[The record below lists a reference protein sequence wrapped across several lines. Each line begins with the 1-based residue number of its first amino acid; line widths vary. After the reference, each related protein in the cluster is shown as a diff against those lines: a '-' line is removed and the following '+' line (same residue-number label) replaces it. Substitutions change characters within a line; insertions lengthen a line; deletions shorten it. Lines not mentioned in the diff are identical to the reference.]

1 MPLACGSGCAHPVS
15 LAHSTCALFPVSRV
29 RRWCAVQHAIFRLS
43 LISLR
48 TKCTVD
54 VELLAAFLDVDL
66 HAVTTTLLWRRKWWM
81 HIIHGQGVDRLR
93 LQPVGSPW
101 LSHVASVMLPQSRG
115 SSCGARAAAWPPRD
129 IRPKNLDELVGPSFA
144 CEMVQ
149 RLFAEES
156 GSSAGAVDCRNVDPR
171 VGKGLQR
178 RKDLCEKIDRKLV
191 IIVESLL
198 SGKNS
203 RPTSHYRCAHPE
215 HCFEAPDPVVLAT
228 DQSFARMSV
237 DTNEPDL
244 RLLLKFHLFL
254 STIVWWIFCFC
265 FPPVLCD
272 THHTFYNKT
281 QN

>member
-156 GSSAGAVDCRNVDPR
+156 GSSAGRWTVAMSTLVWARASSD
-171 VGKGLQR
+171 
-178 RKDLCEKIDRKLV
+178 EKICVKKST
-191 IIVESLL
+191 ESLSSL
-198 SGKNS
+198 WSLCCLEKIQ
-203 RPTSHYRCAHPE
+203 
-215 HCFEAPDPVVLAT
+215 
-228 DQSFARMSV
+228 DQRLIIDARIPNTVSKRLIQSCSPR
-237 DTNEPDL
+237 TNPL
-244 RLLLKFHLFL
+244 HG
-254 STIVWWIFCFC
+254 
-265 FPPVLCD
+265 
-272 THHTFYNKT
+272 
-281 QN
+281 